1 MRNGSIKETRN
12 MEVNRE
18 ITIGSKSNGVV
29 KCGHVR
35 RMSDDDGVKQI
46 YGAGRSGEEREGGAE
61 IDGWSSR
68 QAEEEGGESR
78 GGELSPGSRVGRG
91 RGRRSAGNG
100 RAPCP
105 LKGVKA
111 HFFGDIAK

>member
-78 GGELSPGSRVGRG
+78 GGELSAGVAGRPRAGKALGGEWQGWLRVRSRGLRHI
-91 RGRRSAGNG
+91 S
-100 RAPCP
+100 
-105 LKGVKA
+105 LE
-111 HFFGDIAK
+111 I